1 MIVIT
6 GATGQVGSKI
16 VAKLLSKGEIVKA
29 LGRNQ
34 KKLEEL
40 KILGASV
47 ENVEPND
54 IAALTNAFKGADV
67 VFLILPP
74 NFQVEN
80 IGQFHDEIG
89 EAQIKAIKNTNVK
102 NVVFL
107 SSQGASNFEK
117 TGVVAGVGRH
127 EMRLNRLE
135 NVNVLSIRAT
145 YFMENTLALIP
156 MIETAGFIGTPIKK
170 DVSLGLIATE
180 DIAEIASEKLT
191 LLDFKGKSYID
202 LLGDRD
208 YNHIELAGIIGNAYG
223 KPELLYV
230 EFSYDDNKAALLN
243 YGLSESMADYFNS
256 LYKGIN
262 DGVFI
267 TAKRTAETTT
277 TTSFKT
283 FINNFSASTTSLKK

>member
-16 VAKLLSKGEIVKA
+16 VAKLLSKGEKVKA

-34 KKLEEL
+34 EKLDGL
-40 KILGASV
+40 KIQGAIV

-54 IAALTNAFKGADV
+54 ITALTNAFKGADV

-74 NFQVEN
+74 NFQAKN

-89 EAQIKAIKNTNVK
+89 EAQIEAIKNANVK

-107 SSQGASNFEK
+107 SSQGASVFEK

-135 NVNVLSIRAT
+135 NVNVLSIRPT

-156 MIETAGFIGTPIKK
+156 MIETAGFIGMPIKK

-180 DIAEIASEKLT
+180 DVAEITSKKLT
-191 LLDFKGKSYID
+191 LLDFKGKSHID

-208 YNHIELAGIIGNAYG
+208 YSHIELAGIIGNAFG

-230 EFSYDDNKAALLN
+230 DFSYDDNKAALLK
-243 YGLSESMADYFNS
+243 YGISDSMADYFNT

-267 TAKRTAETTT
+267 TAKRTPETTT
-277 TTSFKT
+277 PTSFET
-283 FINNFSASTTSLKK
+283 FINIVLATATNLKK